1 MSLLADLLS
10 KAKNG
15 GEKNTAVP
23 PHLASIITRSS
34 DKKKRQT
41 RFIIIIAAVVLFIV
55 VVGFGAVY
63 YMDIYMKPSGMLKTS
78 SGLRTAPAT
87 RAQAPAVQPQQA
99 QAPSAETPQK
109 AGAPA
114 SSAAQANAAQ
124 EEPAKTPQIPAALPK
139 TDTPAEPKA
148 AKPDAGQGEGAV
160 TFKGVKKQASEKA
173 DMGTVE
179 NKPAPSVAQ
188 ERPRRE
194 SIEDRRK
201 SDRDAALYAAK
212 NYEESG
218 NLQQAIASYR
228 KALQLDGR
236 NYVIMTSLSGA
247 LIKTG
252 SYAESAQY
260 SRYALNTNRNYVP
273 AMINLAIASIQLG
286 NLTEGEQSLLRARS
300 LEPASKSVLFNLAL
314 LYENQKKYQ
323 EAYGVYEKIAA
334 GGNGQGLI
342 GMGRVLEK
350 QGKRDEA
357 KKLYRDILSS
367 GTAGATT
374 KQYANERL
382 VALGN

>member
-10 KAKNG
+10 KAKNEG

-41 RFIIIIAAVVLFIV
+41 RFIIIAAVVLFIV
-55 VVGFGAVY
+55 IAGFGAVY
-63 YMDIYMKPSGMLKTS
+63 YIDIYMKPSGMLKTS
-78 SGLRTAPAT
+78 SGLRTAPPT
-87 RAQAPAVQPQQA
+87 RTQHPVTQTPQTQAPV
-99 QAPSAETPQK
+99 AEPPQK
-109 AGAPA
+109 TVTPPAPQ
-114 SSAAQANAAQ
+114 SNIFP
-124 EEPAKTPQIPAALPK
+124 EEPKKTVQSASALPK
-139 TDTPAEPKA
+139 ADIPAEPKA
-148 AKPDAGQGEGAV
+148 VKPALTQAEPAV
-160 TFKGVKKQASEKA
+160 TVRGAKKQASEKA

-218 NLQQAIASYR
+218 SLQQAIANYR

-286 NLTEGEQSLLRARS
+286 NLTEGEQNLLRARS

-350 QGKRDEA
+350 QGKSDEA

-367 GTAGATT
+367 NTASAAT

>member
-34 DKKKRQT
+34 DKKKRQA
-41 RFIIIIAAVVLFIV
+41 RFIVIAAVVLFIV
-55 VVGFGAVY
+55 VAGFGAVY
-63 YMDIYMKPSGMLKTS
+63 YMDIYMKPSGMLKTT
-78 SGLRTAPAT
+78 SGIRTAPPP
-87 RAQAPAVQPQQA
+87 RAQAPTAQPQQA
-99 QAPSAETPQK
+99 QAPSAGTPQK
-109 AGAPA
+109 AEAPA
-114 SSAAQANAAQ
+114 SSAMQASVAR
-124 EEPAKTPQIPAALPK
+124 EEPAKTPQTPAALPK
-139 TDTPAEPKA
+139 TDAPAEPKV
-148 AKPDAGQGEGAV
+148 AKPDAGQGEGTV
-160 TFKGVKKQASEKA
+160 TFKDTKKQSGEKI
-173 DMGTVE
+173 DKGTAE
-179 NKPAPSVAQ
+179 YKPAQSAAGEKPK
-188 ERPRRE
+188 RE
-194 SIEDRRK
+194 TIEDRRK

-218 NLQQAIASYR
+218 NFQQAIANYR

-236 NYVIMTSLSGA
+236 NYVIMTSLAGV

-252 SYAESAQY
+252 SYAESVQY

-286 NLTEGEQSLLRARS
+286 NLTEGEQNLLRARS

-314 LYENQKKYQ
+314 LYENQKRYQ
-323 EAYGVYEKIAA
+323 DAYGVYEKIAA
-334 GGNGQGLI
+334 GGSGQGFI

-350 QGKRDEA
+350 QGKLDEA
-357 KKLYRDILSS
+357 KKLYRNILSS
-367 GTAGATT
+367 AAAGATT